1 MSEEPKEENKGLISW
16 FISLFTGEEKGEG
29 KEEDVVIVD
38 ESDESDEGDESD
50 EDLQS
55 EIERCTALL
64 NEHTTEDEGF
74 QNEGEITEFVREYWL
89 VIMIM
94 FLIVYI
100 KRN

>member
-16 FISLFTGEEKGEG
+16 FISLFTGEGKGEG

-38 ESDESDEGDESD
+38 ESDEGD

>member
-1 MSEEPKEENKGLISW
+1 MSEEPNEENKGLISW
-16 FISLFTGEEKGEG
+16 FISLFTGEEKGES

-38 ESDESDEGDESD
+38 ESDGGDESDESD

>member
-1 MSEEPKEENKGLISW
+1 MSEEPNEENKGLISW
-16 FISLFTGEEKGEG
+16 FISLFTGESE
-29 KEEDVVIVD
+29 EEDVVIV
-38 ESDESDEGDESD
+38 DESDEGDESD

-64 NEHTTEDEGF
+64 NEHTEDEGF